1 MTDLGWLLEDV
12 ANSPDGP
19 QVAAFFDFDG
29 TLIDGYSAKAYFTDR
44 LKNRDIGLR
53 ELIRTVVESA
63 NVERRGADITRLMT
77 VAIAALEGRTED
89 EMSKLGRDLF
99 ARKISSMIFPGARA
113 LVEAHAAKGHTIVI
127 ASSATPP
134 QIMPAAY
141 DLGITH
147 ILATEY
153 EVDDRGVL
161 TGKVSGDIRW
171 GADKAKAIAE
181 FADSHDVDLSESF
194 GYSNGAEDVP
204 MLESVGRPRPLNA
217 DERLEDIADER
228 GWPASRLYR
237 PKGIGPLDVAR
248 SLGAYGALG
257 FGVAVG
263 VGSALANGSRRSGAN
278 LAAAVGSDLALA
290 AGGVNLNV
298 IGQENLWKARPAVFL
313 FNHQSQLD
321 VLILGALLRQD
332 FTGVAKL
339 DLSHDPM
346 FAPVGYLMDVAYI
359 DRGNTAQARKALQPV
374 VDALKGGRS
383 IAIAPEGTRS
393 PTDRILP
400 FKKGAFHIALQAGVP
415 LVPIVIR
422 NAGELMR
429 PHAIFMAP
437 GRLDVK
443 VLPPVDTSDWT
454 VEEIDR
460 HVDEVRNMYIEA
472 MASWPRYVEPTD
484 E

>member
-1 MTDLGWLLEDV
+1 MTDLSWLLEDV

-19 QVAAFFDFDG
+19 DVAAFFDFDG

-44 LKNRDIGLR
+44 LKNRDMGLR

-63 NVERRGADITRLMT
+63 NVERRGADISRLMET
-77 VAIAALEGRTED
+77 AIGALAGRSED

-99 ARKISSMIFPGARA
+99 ARKIAGMIFPGARA
-113 LVEAHAAKGHTIVI
+113 LVEAHEAKGHTVVI

-134 QIMPAAY
+134 QIAPAAA

-147 ILATEY
+147 IIATEY
-153 EVDDRGVL
+153 EVDDQGIL
-161 TGKVSGDIRW
+161 TGRIDGEIKW
-171 GADKAKAIAE
+171 GTGKADAIAD
-181 FADSHDVDLSESF
+181 FAAVRGIDLAASF
-194 GYSNGAEDVP
+194 AYSNGAEDVP
-204 MLESVGRPRPLNA
+204 FLETVGRPRPLNP
-217 DERLEDIADER
+217 DEKLEEIAAER
-228 GWPASRLYR
+228 GWPSSRLFR
-237 PKGIGPLDVAR
+237 PNSIGPLDIAR
-248 SLGAYGALG
+248 SLGAYGGLG
-257 FGVAVG
+257 LGVAMG
-263 VGSALANGSRRSGAN
+263 VGSALMNGSRRSGAN
-278 LAAAVGSDLALA
+278 LAAGVGSDLALA
-290 AGGVNLNV
+290 AGGISMNV

-321 VLILGALLRQD
+321 VIILGALLRQD
-332 FTGVAKL
+332 FTGVAKI

-359 DRGNTAQARKALQPV
+359 DRGNTTQARKALAPV

-400 FKKGAFHIALQAGVP
+400 FKKGAFHIAMQAGVP

-429 PHAIFMAP
+429 PHAVFMAP

-443 VLPPVDTSDWT
+443 VLEPIETADWDPANLD
-454 VEEIDR
+454 E
-460 HVDEVRNMYIEA
+460 HVDAVRDLYVEA
-472 MASWPRYVEPTD
+472 MSSWPRYVEPVD

>member
-29 TLIDGYSAKAYFTDR
+29 TLIDGFSAKVYFVDR
-44 LKNRDIGLR
+44 LKSRDMGTR

-63 NVERRGADITRLMT
+63 KVERRGDDISRLMNT
-77 VAIAALEGRTED
+77 AIRNLAGRSED
-89 EMSKLGRDLF
+89 EMTALGNDLF
-99 ARKISSMIFPGARA
+99 ARKISAMVFPGARA
-113 LVEAHAAKGHTIVI
+113 LVEAHAAKGHTVVI

-141 DLGITH
+141 DLGITN
-147 ILATEY
+147 ILATEF
-153 EVDDRGVL
+153 EIDDAGVL
-161 TGKVSGDIRW
+161 TGNVDGTIKW
-171 GADKAKAIAE
+171 GESKAQAMLD
-181 FADSHDVDLSESF
+181 FAAAHDVDISESF

-204 MLESVGRPRPLNA
+204 MLEAVGRPRPLNP
-217 DERLEDIADER
+217 DEKLEDIAAER
-228 GWPASRLYR
+228 DWPTSRLFR
-237 PKGIGPLDVAR
+237 PKSIGPADVVR
-248 SLGAYGALG
+248 SLGAYGGLG
-257 FGVAVG
+257 FGVVAG
-263 VGSALANGSRRSGAN
+263 VGSALLNGSRRSGAN

-290 AGGVNLNV
+290 AGGITMNV
-298 IGQENLWKARPAVFL
+298 IGQENLWAARPAVFL

-332 FTGVAKL
+332 FTGVAKI
-339 DLSHDPM
+339 DLSKDPM

-359 DRGNTAQARKALQPV
+359 DRGNTAQARKALAPV
-374 VDALKGGRS
+374 VEALEGGRS

-400 FKKGAFHIALQAGVP
+400 FKKGAFHIAMQAGVP

-429 PHAIFMAP
+429 PHAVFMAP

-443 VLPPVDTSDWT
+443 VLPPIPTTDWT
-454 VEEIDR
+454 LDNLDEK
-460 HVDEVRNMYIEA
+460 VDEVRTLYIEA
-472 MASWPRYVEPTD
+472 MASWPRYVEPID
-484 E
+484 D